1 MHELASTRQFL
12 LICNANFA
20 AAEFP
25 RKYFFLFLVP
35 ITTVLPRLL
44 GAFNPDISAFGS
56 PRNFS
61 DWHTHGAASKLGE
74 KALKYFLGNYVSFSR
89 VLKFCLVGKHDEEL
103 SAFQHHQPS
112 SDRRAAVAMDSLHRQ
127 QQAAAAAAAAAA
139 ARLRYMPDLLSMSG
153 VGGGSAL
160 HGAFGGG
167 GGQNRS
173 PSPGSG
179 GRGGG
184 EGKDE
189 EGNSYIDMEVNRK
202 YVYVIFHTDNLK
214 PKQNMNLFVHARR
227 MGF

>member
-1 MHELASTRQFL
+1 
-12 LICNANFA
+12 
-20 AAEFP
+20 
-25 RKYFFLFLVP
+25 
-35 ITTVLPRLL
+35 
-44 GAFNPDISAFGS
+44 
-56 PRNFS
+56 
-61 DWHTHGAASKLGE
+61 
-74 KALKYFLGNYVSFSR
+74 
-89 VLKFCLVGKHDEEL
+89 
-103 SAFQHHQPS
+103 
-112 SDRRAAVAMDSLHRQ
+112 
-127 QQAAAAAAAAAA
+127 
-139 ARLRYMPDLLSMSG
+139 MPDLLSMSG

-214 PKQNMNLFVHARR
+214 PKQNVNFFLNVTLRIVPFQT
-227 MGF
+227 